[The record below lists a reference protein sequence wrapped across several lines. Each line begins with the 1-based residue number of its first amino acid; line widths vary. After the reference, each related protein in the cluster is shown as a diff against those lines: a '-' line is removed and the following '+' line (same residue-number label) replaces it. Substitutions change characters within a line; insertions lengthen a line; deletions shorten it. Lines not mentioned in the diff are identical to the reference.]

1 MVRGKGDRADAET
14 PLSEDQTEMI
24 SRLRRIEG
32 QVRGLQRMI
41 EEGASCESI
50 ITQLMAAR
58 AALDKVGIHI
68 LTHHAEECVRTIAPE
83 GSGKEQLE
91 RALALFL
98 KLT

>member
-1 MVRGKGDRADAET
+1 MGRDRGDGADAAVIV
-14 PLSEDQTEMI
+14 PEDQTEVI

-68 LTHHAEECVRTIAPE
+68 LTHYAEECVRTLAPDE
-83 GSGKEQLE
+83 PDKAQLE